1 MLLGTFNSC
10 KGPNIKITIKP
21 SGHSVPPNQK
31 GKYGDG
37 IKLIYKIP
45 FSSHFLLSR
54 HLIQQFLDKMF
65 DVSGVQ
71 MLTQTLL

>member
-1 MLLGTFNSC
+1 MF
-10 KGPNIKITIKP
+10 
-21 SGHSVPPNQK
+21 VPNQK

-45 FSSHFLLSR
+45 FSSHFLLSL